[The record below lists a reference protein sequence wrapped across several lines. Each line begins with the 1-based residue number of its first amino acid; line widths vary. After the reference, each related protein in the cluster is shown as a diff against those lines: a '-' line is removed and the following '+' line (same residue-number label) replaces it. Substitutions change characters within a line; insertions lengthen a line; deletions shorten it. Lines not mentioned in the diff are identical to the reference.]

1 MGGGAGL
8 RGFISNNVA
17 ASTRLKNVSIQLKD
31 NKGRCTN
38 CSEIFGPAIKSWGSG
53 RVFLAVREVLL
64 LDWKDGALV
73 KTDECRNVTK
83 PTRTNLLKHG
93 R

>member
-8 RGFISNNVA
+8 RGIISNNVA
-17 ASTRLKNVSIQLKD
+17 ASTKLKNVSIQLKD

-53 RVFLAVREVLL
+53 RVLWPSGRYSLIGRRVYWLRQM
-64 LDWKDGALV
+64 
-73 KTDECRNVTK
+73 NVGT
-83 PTRTNLLKHG
+83 
-93 R
+93 